1 MSSEGSNPSLS
12 SNSCLIPPGV
22 RRLVLGL
29 YPPGGEGLSNLGTSH
44 GGSSG

>member
-1 MSSEGSNPSLS
+1 
-12 SNSCLIPPGV
+12 
-22 RRLVLGL
+22 LVLGL